1 MKWILLLIPFFFLS
15 QAFAELSRWQK
26 WELERNDLQLNPVV
40 YHQLPSAAELQSYQT
55 ETLFVLEIAP
65 EKIGI
70 LSSQTID
77 PQLLAKM
84 QTPEGRFKFY
94 IHPKALELFKELIP
108 QGKLTQVQ
116 ARATTSPR
124 TFFVGDLMV
133 KVSLPQKI
141 NGAIRTVYPLQMS
154 RALAISDE
162 LAKISGFHYLKESL
176 GVYDGTPESPFGFIV
191 REIPKE
197 IINGEKTLVPLLSY
211 LAKHPEGSLLEKEA
225 KSSGESIESIVQ
237 EKLIP
242 SLVETFKQAAASGIV
257 LELHQQNTLL
267 EMDKEGR
274 FTGKVYYR
282 DLDGARIDFE
292 LRKKLGFNDDKLLQ
306 MKDAAWIFDLE
317 TMQKM
322 QHSVIVPL
330 ARPKAWSPV
339 VEKAFRTYLLGSSID
354 LIKQKL
360 QSLKI
365 KVDVDKTVNQ
375 NLMRVNAPSCHSI
388 F

>member
-15 QAFAELSRWQK
+15 QSFAELGRWQK

-40 YHQLPSAAELQSYQT
+40 YHQLPSATELQSYQS
-55 ETLFVLEIAP
+55 ETLYVLEIAP

-162 LAKISGFHYLKESL
+162 LAKISGFNYLKESL

-242 SLVETFKQAAASGIV
+242 SLIETFKQAVENGII

-267 EMDKEGR
+267 EIDKEGR

-282 DLDGARIDFE
+282 DLDGARMDFE
-292 LRKKLGFNDDKLLQ
+292 LRKKLGFNDENLLK

-322 QHSVIVPL
+322 RHSVIVPL
-330 ARPKAWSPV
+330 GRPKAWSPV
-339 VEKAFRTYLLGSSID
+339 AEKAFKTYVLGSSID

-365 KVDVDKTVNQ
+365 NVDVDKAVHQ